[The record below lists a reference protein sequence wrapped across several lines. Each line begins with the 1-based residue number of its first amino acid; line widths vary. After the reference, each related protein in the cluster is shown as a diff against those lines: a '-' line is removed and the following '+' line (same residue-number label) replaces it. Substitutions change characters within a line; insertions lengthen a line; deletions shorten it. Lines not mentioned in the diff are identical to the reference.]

1 MIKVICN
8 NQEYL
13 VAEESKMNV
22 YTFLKDVVGMNMEEV
37 IACKV
42 FHEVKSLNFII
53 DRDCTVV
60 PLGLDTA
67 DGNRIYV
74 RGLTFVLIKAFEEL
88 YPNKKIIVNYSL
100 GHSLFCESNLDFVFT
115 QNEIQA
121 IKAKMDEIIQKNLP
135 IEKKVLTLEEAMHLY
150 DKAGKA
156 DKRGLL
162 ETRMKSYVSM
172 YFCENTFNYFYGVMP
187 VTTGY
192 VKYYSLEKYEN
203 GLLLVYPRRFEPTKI
218 EQIKDSKKLYATF
231 DEYDKLHKVLGIE
244 NLASLNHAVRE
255 GKTGEIIR
263 ISEALHEKKIA
274 NIADMI
280 ASDRKKRLILIAGP
294 SSSGKTTFAQR
305 LGIQLKVNGI
315 QAVTLSMDNYFVD
328 RTKTP
333 KDENGNYDFECLEA
347 IDLELF
353 NEQLTKLLNG
363 EEVELPTFDFKE
375 GMRKYLGNKAR
386 LMDNQVLVIEGI
398 HGLNERLT
406 AAIPR
411 ENKFKI
417 YISALTTL
425 NIDDCN
431 RISTADTRLL
441 RRMLRDS
448 KYRSHNVAATIKMWE
463 SVRKGEEKHI
473 FPYQEEADAMFNSS
487 LVYEIS
493 VLKPYV
499 EPLLASVE
507 YASPEFSEA
516 KRLYEFLS
524 YFLTIEDKEVPINS
538 IMREFIG
545 GGCFYR

>member
-1 MIKVICN
+1 MQIFYENKAY
-8 NQEYL
+8 EL
-13 VAEESKMNV
+13 EDSMSV
-22 YTFLKDVVGMNMEEV
+22 YDFLEEV
-37 IACKV
+37 VKEDMNNILACKV
-42 FHEVKSLNFII
+42 FNEIKSLHFVL
-53 DRDCTVV
+53 DRPCTVEKIG
-60 PLGLDTA
+60 PISS

-74 RGLTFVLIKAFEEL
+74 RGLVFVMLKAFEEL
-88 YPNKKIIVNYSL
+88 YPNEKFIVNYAL
-100 GHSLFCESNLDFVFT
+100 GHSLFCEATSNFIFT
-115 QNEIQA
+115 EDDIQ
-121 IKAKMDEIIQKNLP
+121 KVKNRMQEIINKDIP
-135 IEKKVLTLEEAMHLY
+135 IEKKLLTIDEAMHLY
-150 DKAGKA
+150 ERAGREDKV
-156 DKRGLL
+156 GLL

-172 YFCENTFNYFYGVMP
+172 YYCGSTFNYFYGVMP
-187 VTTGY
+187 ISTGY
-192 VKYYSLEKYEN
+192 LKCFDIIKYEN
-203 GLLLVYPRRFEPTKI
+203 GVLLIYPRRFSPNKLEKV
-218 EQIKDSKKLYATF
+218 KDSKKLYATF
-231 DEYDKLHKVLGIE
+231 NEYDKIHKVLKIE
-244 NLASLNHAVRE
+244 NLASLNKFTQD
-255 GKTGEIIR
+255 GKAGEIIR
-263 ISEALHEKKIA
+263 VSEALHEKKIA

-280 ASDRKKRLILIAGP
+280 ASDRKRKLILIAGP

-315 QAVTLSMDNYFVD
+315 QTVTLSMDNYFVD

-353 NEQLTKLLNG
+353 NKQLVALLNG
-363 EEVELPTFDFKE
+363 EEVELPTFDFTD
-375 GMRKYLGNKAR
+375 GLRKYLGNKAK
-386 LMDNQVLVIEGI
+386 LENNQVLVIEGI
-398 HGLNERLT
+398 HGLNEKLT

-431 RISTADTRLL
+431 RVSTSDTRLL

-448 KYRSHNVAATIKMWE
+448 KFRSHSPAATIKMWE
-463 SVRKGEEKHI
+463 SVRRGEEKYI

-487 LVYEIS
+487 LVYEIA

-507 YASPEFSEA
+507 YDSPEFSEA

-524 YFLTIEDKEVPINS
+524 YFITIEDKEVPINS

>member
-1 MIKVICN
+1 MQIFYENKAY
-8 NQEYL
+8 EL
-13 VAEESKMNV
+13 EDSMSV
-22 YTFLKDVVGMNMEEV
+22 YDFLEEV
-37 IACKV
+37 VKEDMNNILACKV
-42 FHEVKSLNFII
+42 FNEIKSLHFVL
-53 DRDCTVV
+53 DRPCTVEKIG
-60 PLGLDTA
+60 PNSS

-74 RGLTFVLIKAFEEL
+74 RGLVFVMLKAFEEL
-88 YPNKKIIVNYSL
+88 YPNEKFIVNYAL
-100 GHSLFCESNLDFVFT
+100 GHSLFCEATSNFIFT
-115 QNEIQA
+115 EDDIQ
-121 IKAKMDEIIQKNLP
+121 KVKNRMQEIINKDIP
-135 IEKKVLTLEEAMHLY
+135 IEKKLLTIDEAMHLY
-150 DKAGKA
+150 ERAGREDKV
-156 DKRGLL
+156 GLL

-172 YFCENTFNYFYGVMP
+172 YYCGSTFNYFYGVMP
-187 VTTGY
+187 ISTGY
-192 VKYYSLEKYEN
+192 LKCFDIIKYEN
-203 GLLLVYPRRFEPTKI
+203 GVLLIYPRRFSPNKLEKV
-218 EQIKDSKKLYATF
+218 KDSKKLYATF
-231 DEYDKLHKVLGIE
+231 NEYDKIHKVLKIE
-244 NLASLNHAVRE
+244 NLASLNKFTQD
-255 GKTGEIIR
+255 GKAGEIIR
-263 ISEALHEKKIA
+263 VSEALHEKKIA

-280 ASDRKKRLILIAGP
+280 ASDRKRKLILIAGP

-315 QAVTLSMDNYFVD
+315 QTVTLSMDNYFVD

-353 NEQLTKLLNG
+353 NKQLVTLLNG
-363 EEVELPTFDFKE
+363 EEVELPTFDFTD
-375 GMRKYLGNKAR
+375 GLRKYLGNKAK
-386 LMDNQVLVIEGI
+386 LENNQVLVIEGI
-398 HGLNERLT
+398 HGLNEKLT

-431 RISTADTRLL
+431 RVSTSDTRLL

-448 KYRSHNVAATIKMWE
+448 KFRSHSPAATIKMWE
-463 SVRKGEEKHI
+463 SVRRGEEKYI

-487 LVYEIS
+487 LVYEIA

-507 YASPEFSEA
+507 YDSPEFSEA

-524 YFLTIEDKEVPINS
+524 YFITIEDKEIPINS

>member
-1 MIKVICN
+1 MQVFYKN
-8 NQEYL
+8 TAYELEN
-13 VAEESKMNV
+13 SMSV
-22 YTFLKDVVGMNMEEV
+22 YEFLEEV
-37 IACKV
+37 AMEDMTSILACKV
-42 FHEVKSLNFII
+42 FSEIKSLNFIL
-53 DRDCTVV
+53 DRDCTVESI
-60 PLGLDTA
+60 DATTS

-74 RGLTFVLIKAFEEL
+74 RGLVFVMLKAFEEL
-88 YPNKKIIVNYSL
+88 YPNEKFIVNYAL
-100 GHSLFCESNLDFVFT
+100 GHSLFCESTSNFIFT
-115 QNEIQA
+115 EEDIQ
-121 IKAKMDEIIQKNLP
+121 KVRNRMQEIIEADML
-135 IEKKVLTLEEAMHLY
+135 IEKRTLTIDEAMHLY
-150 DKAGKA
+150 EKAGRE
-156 DKRGLL
+156 DKVGLL

-172 YFCENTFNYFYGVMP
+172 YYCGNTFNYFYGVMP
-187 VTTGY
+187 ISTGY
-192 VKYYSLEKYEN
+192 LKCFDVMKYER
-203 GLLLVYPRRFEPTKI
+203 GVLLIYPRRFAPNQLEKV
-218 EQIKDSKKLYATF
+218 KDSKKLYATF
-231 DEYDKLHKVLGIE
+231 DEYDKLHKVLKIE
-244 NLASLNHAVRE
+244 NLASLNKFTRE
-255 GKTGEIIR
+255 GKAGEIIR

-280 ASDRKKRLILIAGP
+280 ASDRERKLILIAGP

-328 RTKTP
+328 RAKTP

-353 NEQLTKLLNG
+353 NQQLVALLNG
-363 EEVELPTFDFKE
+363 EEVELPTFDFTD
-375 GMRKYLGNKAR
+375 GLRKYLGNKAK
-386 LMDNQVLVIEGI
+386 LEPNQVLVVEGI
-398 HGLNERLT
+398 HGLNEKLT

-431 RISTADTRLL
+431 RVSTSDTRLL

-448 KYRSHNVAATIKMWE
+448 KYRSHKPGATIKMWE
-463 SVRKGEEKHI
+463 SVRRGEEKYI

-487 LVYEIS
+487 LVYEIA

-507 YASPEFSEA
+507 YDSPEFSEA

-524 YFLTIEDKEVPINS
+524 YFITIEDKEVPINS

>member
-1 MIKVICN
+1 MQIFYENKAY
-8 NQEYL
+8 EL
-13 VAEESKMNV
+13 EDSMSV
-22 YTFLKDVVGMNMEEV
+22 YDFLEEV
-37 IACKV
+37 VKEDMNNILACKV
-42 FHEVKSLNFII
+42 FNEIKSLHFVL
-53 DRDCTVV
+53 DRPCTVEKIG
-60 PLGLDTA
+60 PTSS

-74 RGLTFVLIKAFEEL
+74 RGLVFVMLKVFEEL
-88 YPNKKIIVNYSL
+88 YPNEKFIVNYAL
-100 GHSLFCESNLDFVFT
+100 GHSLFCEATSNFIFT
-115 QNEIQA
+115 EDDIQ
-121 IKAKMDEIIQKNLP
+121 KVKNRMQEIINKDIP
-135 IEKKVLTLEEAMHLY
+135 IEKKLLTIDEAMHLY
-150 DKAGKA
+150 ERAGREDKV
-156 DKRGLL
+156 GLL

-172 YFCENTFNYFYGVMP
+172 YYCGSTFNYFYGVMP
-187 VTTGY
+187 ISTGY
-192 VKYYSLEKYEN
+192 LKCFDIIKYEN
-203 GLLLVYPRRFEPTKI
+203 GVLLIYPRRFSPNKLEKV
-218 EQIKDSKKLYATF
+218 KDSKKLYATF
-231 DEYDKLHKVLGIE
+231 NEYDKIHKVLKIE
-244 NLASLNHAVRE
+244 NLASLNKFTQD
-255 GKTGEIIR
+255 GKAGEIIR
-263 ISEALHEKKIA
+263 VSEALHEKKIA

-280 ASDRKKRLILIAGP
+280 ASDRKRKLILIAGP

-315 QAVTLSMDNYFVD
+315 QTVTLSMDNYFVD

-353 NEQLTKLLNG
+353 NQQLVALLNG
-363 EEVELPTFDFKE
+363 EEVELPTFDFTD
-375 GMRKYLGNKAR
+375 GLRKYLGNKAK
-386 LMDNQVLVIEGI
+386 LENNQVLVIEGI
-398 HGLNERLT
+398 HGLNEKLT

-431 RISTADTRLL
+431 RVSTSDTRLL

-448 KYRSHNVAATIKMWE
+448 KFRSHSPAATIKMWE
-463 SVRKGEEKHI
+463 SVRRGEEKYI

-487 LVYEIS
+487 LVYEIA

-507 YASPEFSEA
+507 YDSPEFSEA

-524 YFLTIEDKEVPINS
+524 YFITIEDKEIPINS

>member
-1 MIKVICN
+1 MQIFYENKAY
-8 NQEYL
+8 EL
-13 VAEESKMNV
+13 EDSMSV
-22 YTFLKDVVGMNMEEV
+22 YDFLEEV
-37 IACKV
+37 VKEDMNNILACKV
-42 FHEVKSLNFII
+42 FNEIKSLHFLL
-53 DRDCTVV
+53 DRPCTVEKIG
-60 PLGLDTA
+60 PNSS

-74 RGLTFVLIKAFEEL
+74 RGLVFVMLKAFEEL
-88 YPNKKIIVNYSL
+88 YPNEKFIVNYAL
-100 GHSLFCESNLDFVFT
+100 GHSLFCEATSNFIFT
-115 QNEIQA
+115 EDDIQ
-121 IKAKMDEIIQKNLP
+121 KVKNRMQEIINKDIP
-135 IEKKVLTLEEAMHLY
+135 IEKKLLTIDEAMHLY
-150 DKAGKA
+150 ERAGREDKV
-156 DKRGLL
+156 GLL

-172 YFCENTFNYFYGVMP
+172 YYCGSTFNYFYGVMP
-187 VTTGY
+187 ISTGY
-192 VKYYSLEKYEN
+192 LKCFDIIKYEN
-203 GLLLVYPRRFEPTKI
+203 GVLLIYPRRFSPNKLEKV
-218 EQIKDSKKLYATF
+218 KDSKKLYATF
-231 DEYDKLHKVLGIE
+231 NEYDKIHKVLKIE
-244 NLASLNHAVRE
+244 NLASLNKFTQD
-255 GKTGEIIR
+255 GKAGEIIR
-263 ISEALHEKKIA
+263 VSEALHEKKIA

-280 ASDRKKRLILIAGP
+280 ASDRKRKLILIAGP

-305 LGIQLKVNGI
+305 LDIQLKVNGI
-315 QAVTLSMDNYFVD
+315 QTVTLSMDNYFVD

-353 NEQLTKLLNG
+353 NQQLVALLNG
-363 EEVELPTFDFKE
+363 EEVELPTFDFTD
-375 GMRKYLGNKAR
+375 GLRKYLGNKAK
-386 LMDNQVLVIEGI
+386 LENNQVLVIEGI
-398 HGLNERLT
+398 HGLNEKLT

-431 RISTADTRLL
+431 RVSTSDTRLL

-448 KYRSHNVAATIKMWE
+448 KFRSHSPAATIKMWE
-463 SVRKGEEKHI
+463 SVRRGEEKYI

-487 LVYEIS
+487 LVYEIA

-507 YASPEFSEA
+507 YDSPEFSEA

-524 YFLTIEDKEVPINS
+524 YFITIEDKEIPINS